1 MEGGNRRCQFSKA
14 ERRNKDYNMDKG
26 EFAHSVKRSP
36 KVEENS
42 KKITFL
48 CVFRNAQDVEV

>member
-1 MEGGNRRCQFSKA
+1 
-14 ERRNKDYNMDKG
+14 MDKG

-48 CVFRNAQDVEV
+48 CVFRNAQDVEVWSAVVLRVWRQTAEF